1 MSVFH
6 GLRSSKIILVRFVC
20 VRLGTFCPEEAVMPQ
35 NITFNLD
42 TGMTGEEQLSNLVVE
57 DGGERP
63 SWSHAWVAKA
73 LYLGAT
79 IRWGYQSTSRRN
91 QRIGDWYLPFNMP
104 PVNQVAAPTIYDD
117 A

>member
-1 MSVFH
+1 
-6 GLRSSKIILVRFVC
+6 
-20 VRLGTFCPEEAVMPQ
+20 LGTFCPEEAVMPQ

-73 LYLGAT
+73 LAIPGSHDPMG
-79 IRWGYQSTSRRN
+79 I
-91 QRIGDWYLPFNMP
+91 
-104 PVNQVAAPTIYDD
+104 PVHIQKKPKNW
-117 A
+117 